1 VGSNPTLSVLL
12 RLKRSEER
20 EVSSALIITMFPE
33 YDHWVERNME
43 IQSANIE
50 GLSSLVG
57 IAQRCI
63 KNLDA
68 QGIYQWDEIYPSKKD
83 FENDIASQSLYIV
96 TLGSEK
102 NISGCIC
109 INETEY
115 PGYEK
120 ANWTGSKF
128 FVIHKIMV
136 DPIFENQ
143 GIGKAAMCFAEEF
156 ASAERK
162 DSIRLDCFQKNP
174 RANLFYQRLGYI
186 VKGETPFRKGMF
198 NLYEKM
204 I

>member
-1 VGSNPTLSVLL
+1 MKI
-12 RLKRSEER
+12 R
-20 EVSSALIITMFPE
+20 
-33 YDHWVERNME
+33 
-43 IQSANIE
+43 SANIE
-50 GLSSLVG
+50 DLDSLMG

-63 KNLDA
+63 TNLDA
-68 QGIYQWDEIYPSKKD
+68 SGIYQWDEMYPSRKD
-83 FENDIASQSLYIV
+83 FQEDIASQTLYVV
-96 TLGSEK
+96 TSGKGK

-109 INETEY
+109 INEIEY

-120 ANWTGSKF
+120 ANWAGSKF

-136 DPIFENQ
+136 DPVFENQ

-156 ASAERK
+156 ARSKSK

-174 RANLFYQRLGYI
+174 RANQFYQHLGYV

>member
-1 VGSNPTLSVLL
+1 
-12 RLKRSEER
+12 
-20 EVSSALIITMFPE
+20 
-33 YDHWVERNME
+33 ME
-43 IQSANIE
+43 IRLANIKD
-50 GLSSLVG
+50 LDLLMS

-63 KNLDA
+63 KNLDK
-68 QGIYQWDEIYPSKKD
+68 QGIYQWDEIYPSRKD
-83 FENDIASQSLYIV
+83 FLEDIANQTLYVV
-96 TLGSEK
+96 TSGQGKS
-102 NISGCIC
+102 ISGCMC

-120 ANWTGSKF
+120 ASWAGSKF

-136 DPIFENQ
+136 DPVHENQ
-143 GIGKAAMCFAEEF
+143 GSGKAAMCFVEEF
-156 ASAERK
+156 ARSKRK

-174 RANLFYQRLGYI
+174 RANRFYQHLGYV